1 MFRWVRRDLLGER
14 KADMADF
21 VSTPRGRFAVQVSGP
36 AAGPPVVLVAGLGD
50 DHASWDPVLGYL
62 TS

>member
-1 MFRWVRRDLLGER
+1 
-14 KADMADF
+14 MADF